1 LATTSERL
9 DAVRPAAGAS
19 RPAAAASPR
28 SAAWRQRLGK
38 LLPQIGWT
46 ILSVGLFAAI
56 WEFLWLIGWADPKLL
71 PPPHIFLGDIAG
83 QAANFNTAQRWEIG
97 VSADAGPSPAEA
109 VLITVASTTMRVLV
123 GLFLAAVCS
132 ITIGIAIRYWN
143 LFGNLTLPTIT
154 LLAPVSPVA
163 WLPVAIFLFGIGDA
177 PAIFMV
183 FIALFF
189 TMTLA
194 TITQIDSVNRNYLN
208 VARTMG
214 ATKRQTYTRVILPA
228 ILPGLLVVLRLNLFG
243 AWMVVLIAEATG
255 VGYGLGQVIMLAR
268 NTFNP
273 GLVFFTIVLIG
284 ITGFLFDYALR
295 MVQRRV
301 LFWLPPGA
309 QGGLAGG

>member
-1 LATTSERL
+1 MASSLTQTTGKGG
-9 DAVRPAAGAS
+9 AKTPPAAGGLMAWW
-19 RPAAAASPR
+19 RDAAP
-28 SAAWRQRLGK
+28 K
-38 LLPQIGWT
+38 LGWT
-46 ILSVGLFAAI
+46 IISVGMFALI
-56 WEFLWLIGWADPKLL
+56 WEFLWLIGVADPKLL
-71 PPPHIFLGDIAG
+71 PPPHIFFGDIAG
-83 QAANFNTAQRWEIG
+83 QAQYFNTAQRWQIG
-97 VSADAGPSPAEA
+97 ADAAAGPSPGMA
-109 VLITVASTTMRVLV
+109 VLITILSTTFRVLS
-123 GLFLAAVCS
+123 GLALAACLS
-132 ITIGIAIRYWN
+132 ILVGIAIRYWK
-143 LFGNLTLPTIT
+143 LMENLTLPTIT

-163 WLPVAIFLFGIGDA
+163 WLPVAIFLFGIGNA

-194 TITQIDSVNRNYLN
+194 TITQIDSVNKNYVN

-214 ATKRQTYTRVILPA
+214 ASKLQIYKRVILPA

-284 ITGFLFDYALR
+284 LTGFAFDYGLR
-295 MVQRRV
+295 LVQRKV
-301 LFWLPPGA
+301 LYWVPKG
-309 QGGLAGG
+309 QGSLG

>member
-1 LATTSERL
+1 MAATDVNAR
-9 DAVRPAAGAS
+9 DRGAS
-19 RPAAAASPR
+19 PVATPSRWAEWQAAILPR
-28 SAAWRQRLGK
+28 L
-38 LLPQIGWT
+38 GWT
-46 ILSVGLFAAI
+46 IASVGLFVLI
-56 WEFLWLIGWADPKLL
+56 WEVLWALGITDPKLL
-71 PPPHIFLGDIAG
+71 PPPHIFMGDIAG
-83 QAANFNTAQRWEIG
+83 QAKNFNTAQRWQIG
-97 VSADAGPSPAEA
+97 ADASAGPTPGEA
-109 VLITVASTTMRVLV
+109 VVITILSTTMRVMA
-123 GLFLAAVCS
+123 GLFLAAVVS
-132 ITIGIAIRYWN
+132 ITVGVAIRYWK
-143 LFGNLTLPTIT
+143 LMENLTLPTIT
-154 LLAPVSPVA
+154 LLAPVSPIA

-194 TITQIDSVNRNYLN
+194 TITQIDSVNRNYIN

-214 ATKRQTYTRVILPA
+214 ATKTQTYTRVILPA

-284 ITGFLFDYALR
+284 LTGFFFDYGLR

-301 LFWLPPGA
+301 LYWVPNGQGA
-309 QGGLAGG
+309 LS

>member
-1 LATTSERL
+1 MASSLTQTADKGGAKAPSASAGMAEWWR
-9 DAVRPAAGAS
+9 DAAP
-19 RPAAAASPR
+19 
-28 SAAWRQRLGK
+28 K
-38 LLPQIGWT
+38 LGWT
-46 ILSVGLFAAI
+46 VVSVGMFALI
-56 WEFLWLIGWADPKLL
+56 WEFLWLTGVADPKLL

-83 QAANFNTAQRWEIG
+83 QAQYFNTAQRWQIG
-97 VSADAGPSPAEA
+97 ADAAAGPSPGMA
-109 VLITVASTTMRVLV
+109 VVITILSTTFRVLS
-123 GLFLAAVCS
+123 GLALAALLS
-132 ITIGIAIRYWN
+132 IGVGVAIRYWK
-143 LFGNLTLPTIT
+143 LMENLTLPTVT

-163 WLPVAIFLFGIGDA
+163 WLPVAIFLFGIGNA

-194 TITQIDSVNRNYLN
+194 TITQIDSVNKNYIN

-214 ATKRQTYTRVILPA
+214 ASKAQIYKRVILPA

-284 ITGFLFDYALR
+284 LTGFAFDYGLR
-295 MVQRRV
+295 MLQRKLLYWV
-301 LFWLPPGA
+301 PKG
-309 QGGLAGG
+309 QGSLG

>member
-1 LATTSERL
+1 MASVDAT
-9 DAVRPAAGAS
+9 DGGAS
-19 RPAAAASPR
+19 APPSALAELWRRIAPR
-28 SAAWRQRLGK
+28 
-38 LLPQIGWT
+38 IGWT
-46 ILSVGLFAAI
+46 LVSVGMFALI
-56 WEFLWLIGWADPKLL
+56 WETLWAIGWADPKLL
-71 PPPHIFLGDIAG
+71 PPPHIFMGDIAG
-83 QAANFNTAQRWEIG
+83 QAKNFNTAQRWQIG
-97 VSADAGPSPAEA
+97 AGATDAPSPEMA
-109 VLITVASTTMRVLV
+109 VLITIFSTTYRVII
-123 GLFLAAVCS
+123 GLFCAAVVS
-132 ITIGIAIRYWN
+132 IAVGVAIRYWRMME
-143 LFGNLTLPTIT
+143 NLTLPTIT
-154 LLAPVSPVA
+154 LLAPVSPIA

-194 TITQIDSVNRNYLN
+194 TITQIDSVNKNYIN

-214 ATKRQTYTRVILPA
+214 ATKPQIYGRVVLPA

-284 ITGFLFDYALR
+284 LTGFFFDLALR
-295 MVQRRV
+295 MVQARI
-301 LFWLPPGA
+301 LYWAPKG
-309 QGGLAGG
+309 QGSLG

>member
-1 LATTSERL
+1 MQSTTDAGGAKVGIAAHSFPPATL
-9 DAVRPAAGAS
+9 ID
-19 RPAAAASPR
+19 
-28 SAAWRQRLGK
+28 K
-38 LLPQIGWT
+38 LRKQLPSIGWT
-46 ILSVGLFAAI
+46 FLSVGIFATL
-56 WEFLWLIGWADPKLL
+56 WEFAWFVGWADPKLL
-71 PPPHIFLGDIAG
+71 PPPHIFMGDLAG
-83 QAANFNTAQRWEIG
+83 QAKNFNTAQRWQIG
-97 VSADAGPSPAEA
+97 TGVGDAPSPGMA
-109 VLITVASTTMRVLV
+109 VVITILSSTYRVIL
-123 GLFLAAVCS
+123 GLFFAAVVS
-132 ITIGIAIRYWN
+132 ISIGICIRYWN
-143 LFGNLTLPTIT
+143 LFGKLTLPTIT
-154 LLAPVSPVA
+154 LLAPVSPIA

-194 TITQIDSVNRNYLN
+194 TITQIDSVNVNYLN

-214 ATKRQTYTRVILPA
+214 ASKWQTYTRVILPA

-284 ITGFLFDYALR
+284 VTGFLFDFALR
-295 MVQRRV
+295 KLQSR
-301 LFWLPPGA
+301 LLYWLPNG
-309 QGGLAGG
+309 QGSLG